1 MQPNKIRV
9 NNKAAELRCRDSMK
23 MSSFGIIAHVMAYD
37 LHIERAD
44 ESPIALNEWRAA
56 VEATEGVRLFAA
68 AAHTIT
74 NPKTGE
80 LISIGARE
88 GDTEVLFPDTGEWHS
103 VFRWRGE
110 SAVVA
115 ARFDPTETS
124 HPAWRAAVGLATR
137 LGAVIRGDEG
147 EVYDFQTGEVTDA
160 NQALHSDAGWRS
172 QLHFTPQP
180 RRG

>member
-1 MQPNKIRV
+1 
-9 NNKAAELRCRDSMK
+9 
-23 MSSFGIIAHVMAYD
+23 MAYD

-44 ESPIALNEWRAA
+44 ETPIALSDWRAA

-80 LISIGARE
+80 VISIGARE
-88 GDTEVLFPDTGEWHS
+88 GDTEVLFPDCEWVS

-110 SAVVA
+110 SAVFA

-124 HPAWRAAVGLATR
+124 HPAWRAAVALATS

-147 EVYDFQTGEVTDA
+147 EVYDFETGEVTDA
-160 NQALHSDAGWRS
+160 
-172 QLHFTPQP
+172 
-180 RRG
+180 